1 MQYVHEM
8 HTEGEHIE
16 LAEALNGTAAAVVLS
31 GYRSPLYDRLYA
43 DWATVEI
50 PASTQQAGNDARR
63 VEVLWTNFTPSLF
76 LPLEAAR

>member
-1 MQYVHEM
+1 MSSVATSRPRSRPPDGHWRR
-8 HTEGEHIE
+8 
-16 LAEALNGTAAAVVLS
+16 TAPKR
-31 GYRSPLYDRLYA
+31 RSRPLYDRLYA
-43 DWATVEI
+43 DWDTVEI